1 VLLRDLPEENKLRI
15 PKQLSMS
22 RLNSQCS
29 EPSRANGHMEM
40 NQIKNVLLMRYLL
53 HKFVNNKKPEEQDW
67 TCAELEIEPTKNL
80 EMDVTTLKPN

>member
-1 VLLRDLPEENKLRI
+1 
-15 PKQLSMS
+15 
-22 RLNSQCS
+22 
-29 EPSRANGHMEM
+29 MEM